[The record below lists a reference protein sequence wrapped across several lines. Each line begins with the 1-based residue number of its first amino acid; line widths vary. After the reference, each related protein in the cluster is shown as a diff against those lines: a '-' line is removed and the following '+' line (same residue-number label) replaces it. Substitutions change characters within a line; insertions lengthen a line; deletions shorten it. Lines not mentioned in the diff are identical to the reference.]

1 MCSTK
6 FKFSNKNV
14 SPKVNVILQT
24 HQKQHKLRRKIC
36 LKLENVIG
44 EHSVP
49 LNTQEFFLERFYRGH
64 RKMSFRKLNATCKR
78 SGLINEIQIC
88 LTLKFFFTFS
98 CLSTRVKAL
107 DKEIEI

>member
-1 MCSTK
+1 
-6 FKFSNKNV
+6 
-14 SPKVNVILQT
+14 
-24 HQKQHKLRRKIC
+24 
-36 LKLENVIG
+36 
-44 EHSVP
+44 
-49 LNTQEFFLERFYRGH
+49 
-64 RKMSFRKLNATCKR
+64 MSFRKLNATCKR